1 MSLCWDRKERP
12 ERPHRR
18 EWYKNPRIKR
28 KKPFGAGKEC
38 HDQSIHYVSQL
49 ETLHFRGVH
58 ENSRRR

>member
-12 ERPHRR
+12 ERSHRR

-28 KKPFGAGKEC
+28 KKPFGARKKC

-49 ETLHFRGVH
+49 ENLQF
-58 ENSRRR
+58 